1 MNIFNIRPDTTQ
13 SLIEMALRELHIVQE
28 INEVQQQL
36 EPEEANETIGEL
48 NNESDS
54 VLRPWRRRSVDERAL
69 MPRVSSLENSFVEHI
84 NSSVPSLDEIVI
96 RQRGR
101 RKQPAKIS
109 WSPIKSP
116 FKTPTKKN
124 SSLHM
129 SLLSPSPAKKL
140 FGNNNNGSPM
150 ILRNSPRK
158 RILTDT
164 PNDQEFSASISS
176 PGINL
181 VSSTPTKRLKFSD
194 DISMNAANK
203 SIPLRTLLKPMSQS
217 QLIDIINGIASS
229 DPDIE
234 QKIRQ
239 HLPVPELRPFEQELC
254 VLKKSVTTSSPRS
267 RLLAQSKTDGAA
279 YARASSHLMSF
290 KK

>member
-1 MNIFNIRPDTTQ
+1 MNISNLRPDTTQ
-13 SLIEMALRELHIVQE
+13 SLIEMALREMHIVQE
-28 INEVQQQL
+28 MNEIQQQL
-36 EPEEANETIGEL
+36 EPREAIEEEL
-48 NNESDS
+48 NESA
-54 VLRPWRRRSVDERAL
+54 VLTPWPRRRSVDERAL
-69 MPRVSSLENSFVEHI
+69 LPRVNSVENSFVEHI

-140 FGNNNNGSPM
+140 FGNNGSPM

-158 RILTDT
+158 RILNDT
-164 PNDQEFSASISS
+164 FNDQELGDSTSS
-176 PGINL
+176 LNMAT
-181 VSSTPTKRLKFSD
+181 STPTKRLKFSD
-194 DISMNAANK
+194 EISMNAANK
-203 SIPLRTLLKPMSQS
+203 SIPLRTLLKPMSHQ
-217 QLIDIINGIASS
+217 QLIDIINAIANS
-229 DPDIE
+229 DPEIE
-234 QKIRQ
+234 HKIRQ
-239 HLPVPELRPFEQELC
+239 HLPVPEIRPFEQELC
-254 VLKKSVTTSSPRS
+254 ALRKCIMTSSPRS
-267 RLLAQSKTDGAA
+267 RLLVQSKTDGAA
-279 YARASSHLMSF
+279 FSRASSHLLTF